1 MLFSNLNWMQVE
13 DYLKKDDR
21 LMLVIGSTEQHGY
34 LSLATDTKIPLAM
47 AEAAGEKSG
56 VLIAPPIYFGCSPY
70 FLAYP
75 GTISL
80 RLTTLMAIVED
91 VIRSAYGHGFRR
103 FLILNGHGGNTAVKV
118 FLDELANDLPE
129 MRVRWYA
136 WWQTQTVDKIA
147 IEHHLPMGHASWEE
161 AFSFTR
167 VVDLPDKV
175 KPSVEIKEGVN
186 AEKLRALIGDGSFG
200 GPYQVDDA
208 IMDEIFD
215 ACVEEI
221 LETLKFEQ
229 INK

>member
-1 MLFSNLNWMQVE
+1 MQVE
-13 DYLKKDDR
+13 DYLKKVDR

-34 LSLATDTKIPLAM
+34 LSLTTDTKIPLAM

-56 VLIAPPIYFGCSPY
+56 VLVAPPINFGCSPY

-75 GTISL
+75 GTMSL
-80 RLTTLMAIVED
+80 RLSTLMAVLED

-136 WWQTQTVDKIA
+136 WWQTPTVSKIA
-147 IEHHLPMGHASWEE
+147 AKHNLPLHHANWEE

-167 VVDLPDKV
+167 VVDLPDVV

-186 AEKLRALIGDGSFG
+186 AGKLRAIIGDGSFG

-215 ACVEEI
+215 ACVAEI
-221 LETLKFEQ
+221 LEILKFD
-229 INK
+229 

>member
-1 MLFSNLNWMQVE
+1 MHFHNCNWMQVE

-34 LSLATDTKIPLAM
+34 LSLTTDTKIPLAM

-56 VLIAPPIYFGCSPY
+56 VLVAPAINFGCSPY

-75 GTISL
+75 GTMSL
-80 RLTTLMAIVED
+80 RLSTLMAVLED
-91 VIRSAYGHGFRR
+91 VIRSAHGHGFRR

-136 WWQTQTVDKIA
+136 WWQTPTVGKIA
-147 IEHHLPMGHASWEE
+147 AKHNLPLHHASWEE

-167 VVDLPDKV
+167 VVELPDKV

-186 AEKLRALIGDGSFG
+186 AEKLKAIIGDGSFG
-200 GPYQVDDA
+200 GPYEVDDA

-215 ACVEEI
+215 ACVAEI
-221 LETLKFEQ
+221 LEMLKFE
-229 INK
+229 

>member
-56 VLIAPPIYFGCSPY
+56 VLVAPPIYFGCSPY

-118 FLDELANDLPE
+118 FLDELANALPE

-147 IEHHLPMGHASWEE
+147 IEHSLPMGHASWEE

-167 VVDLPDKV
+167 VVDLPDEV
-175 KPSVEIKEGVN
+175 KPRVEIKEGVN
-186 AEKLRALIGDGSFG
+186 ADKLRVIIGDGSFG

-208 IMDEIFD
+208 IMDEIFN
-215 ACVEEI
+215 ACVAEI

-229 INK
+229 IN